1 MAGEEVQKQFRER
14 GVQIIPLEAGRR
26 MLDREIRHG
35 SRNES
40 VVVIGGGPWP
50 GGEIQVGSNGQGSLP
65 LLDGIESL
73 HGRGEGIE
81 LLRKFDPALDLYLG
95 DHRLDGN
102 PVVPAAVAMEL
113 MAEVAQRGWPD
124 LHVAGLRDLRVLKG
138 LVIENGAKEV
148 RLAAR
153 AAVEP
158 PHDRLGVDVSVEITD
173 PSNPALRYYRAT
185 LELSDRIPE
194 PPSYRLPFESD
205 LKPFEMRLDEAYR
218 RYLFHGPLFQG
229 IESVRGMCPQG
240 MVATLVPSSPSA
252 CLKGGPEG
260 QWLIDPVVFD
270 SGLQMVILWARSHL
284 DVTPLPSRYKRYRR
298 FGSLSEG
305 RIRCDLH
312 IKSQPQE
319 NLFYI
324 DLLFLGPKSR
334 LVGMLEGMECPSS
347 KALNRLAGGPLRT

>member
-1 MAGEEVQKQFRER
+1 
-14 GVQIIPLEAGRR
+14 
-26 MLDREIRHG
+26 
-35 SRNES
+35 
-40 VVVIGGGPWP
+40 
-50 GGEIQVGSNGQGSLP
+50 
-65 LLDGIESL
+65 
-73 HGRGEGIE
+73 
-81 LLRKFDPALDLYLG
+81 
-95 DHRLDGN
+95 
-102 PVVPAAVAMEL
+102 
-113 MAEVAQRGWPD
+113 
-124 LHVAGLRDLRVLKG
+124 
-138 LVIENGAKEV
+138 
-148 RLAAR
+148 
-153 AAVEP
+153 
-158 PHDRLGVDVSVEITD
+158 
-173 PSNPALRYYRAT
+173 
-185 LELSDRIPE
+185 
-194 PPSYRLPFESD
+194 
-205 LKPFEMRLDEAYR
+205 
-218 RYLFHGPLFQG
+218 
-229 IESVRGMCPQG
+229 